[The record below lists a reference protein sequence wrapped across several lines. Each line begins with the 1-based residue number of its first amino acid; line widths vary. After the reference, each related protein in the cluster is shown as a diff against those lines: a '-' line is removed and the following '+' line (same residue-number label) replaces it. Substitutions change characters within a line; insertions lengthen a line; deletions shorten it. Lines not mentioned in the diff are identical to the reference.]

1 MSSAR
6 SLSTAVDAGSSPSG
20 TARDLPRTEPR
31 ATLPGRIVALL
42 RRDVPLA
49 LLDLLIVVTAYL
61 VVLVLRLDGNVPQ
74 RMWAHFWWFMPIAVI
89 AHLLA
94 NYLFG
99 LYGQM
104 WRYASVQEARR
115 VVLAGLTA
123 MILVVA
129 ADLLRGRPVP
139 LSVAI
144 GGAGLSLMAFGAV
157 RFQSRLFAFRRRAVV
172 GDPGSRRR
180 VLLMG
185 AGEAGAMIL
194 RDVRRTPEL
203 GLDPVGFVDD
213 DPRKQ
218 RLSLSG
224 VSVLGGREAIPALSH
239 RLGVDEVLLTM
250 PTADNEVVRDVAE
263 RCERAGVSLRVL
275 PSVREVVD
283 GKVSAGDLRDLRI
296 EDLLGRQ
303 QVVADPASVRALVT
317 GRRVLITGA
326 GGSIGSEI
334 ARQVAELSPEALLLL
349 DNDETHVHD
358 VLADVEH
365 RTSVTPLLADIR
377 DRGRIVDLLLDHRP
391 GVIFHAAAHKHVPLL
406 ETHPREALFTN
417 VLGTANLADAAVA
430 AGVDHFVLI
439 STDKAVRPVS
449 VMGGSKRIAE
459 EIVRSLEGRGTAFC
473 AVRFGNVL
481 GSRGS
486 VIPTFLRQIRAGG
499 PVTVTDASMIRYF
512 MSVQEAVLLVLQAAA
527 LARGGEVFTLDMGEP
542 VNIMDLAR
550 KLIRLSG
557 HVPGRDVD
565 ITITGARPGERLREE
580 LVDDEEDPRPSGR
593 PGIVVSTPP
602 PPDAGALRRGLA
614 DLERMAREG
623 MLDELAAGLRAG
635 LRPADVAGGV
645 A

>member
-1 MSSAR
+1 VSSAR
-6 SLSTAVDAGSSPSG
+6 SLTHVVDADGRPPL
-20 TARDLPRTEPR
+20 TDRDLSRTEPR

-49 LLDLLIVVTAYL
+49 LLDLLVVVTAYL

-74 RMWAHFWWFMPIAVI
+74 AMWVNFWWFTPIAVI

-115 VVLAGLTA
+115 VVLAGVAA

-129 ADLLRGRPVP
+129 ADLLRGHPVP
-139 LSVAI
+139 LSVVI